1 MDIKISNE
9 IDGNPREEMSRIFT
23 EGFKQWL
30 KFFSKNSETLT
41 KAFAHAFVLERFY
54 VAVIDGEIAGMTAC
68 TNGKTSSIKLD
79 KRELTK
85 YLGFVKGTIAS
96 KVLVQYFEKAPY
108 PFELEEIMGSI
119 EFVATSSKFFKQ
131 GVASNIIKTII
142 TNTHYQSYV

>member
-41 KAFAHAFVLERFY
+41 KAFAHAFVLERFC

-68 TNGKTSSIKLD
+68 TNGKLHLLSLINENLRSI
-79 KRELTK
+79 
-85 YLGFVKGTIAS
+85 
-96 KVLVQYFEKAPY
+96 
-108 PFELEEIMGSI
+108 
-119 EFVATSSKFFKQ
+119 
-131 GVASNIIKTII
+131 
-142 TNTHYQSYV
+142 